1 MSLLYFISP
10 VQIKNS
16 RNIYKRGGTRVKEIV
31 EKMIDEVEAF
41 ENHDSYWQDLK
52 KDTLKELERKPTS
65 DNQYL
70 WICIKL
76 IAEYMQEYVR

>member
-1 MSLLYFISP
+1 ME
-10 VQIKNS
+10 
-16 RNIYKRGGTRVKEIV
+16 EIV
-31 EKMIDEVEAF
+31 KKMIDEVEAF

-52 KDTLKELERKPTS
+52 KDTLKELETNPAS

-70 WICIKL
+70 CLCIKL

>member
-1 MSLLYFISP
+1 ME
-10 VQIKNS
+10 
-16 RNIYKRGGTRVKEIV
+16 EIV
-31 EKMIDEVEAF
+31 KKIIDEVEAF
-41 ENHDSYWQDLK
+41 ENHDSCWQDLK

>member
-1 MSLLYFISP
+1 M
-10 VQIKNS
+10 
-16 RNIYKRGGTRVKEIV
+16 KEIV

-76 IAEYMQEYVR
+76 IAEYMQGYVR

>member
-1 MSLLYFISP
+1 M
-10 VQIKNS
+10 
-16 RNIYKRGGTRVKEIV
+16 KEIV
-31 EKMIDEVEAF
+31 EKMIDEVVAF

>member
-1 MSLLYFISP
+1 ME
-10 VQIKNS
+10 
-16 RNIYKRGGTRVKEIV
+16 EIV
-31 EKMIDEVEAF
+31 KKMIDEVEAF
-41 ENHDSYWQDLK
+41 ENHNSYWQGLK